1 MSSTSATSGSGSDS
15 GSTVAAAVAGTASRP
30 RGTRN
35 IAATSSTSATM
46 RIRNRAPIRG
56 GLLHN
61 EYDARPM
68 DRRTLDSEL
77 ADGASHAAWLAT
89 LSRFFAAPE
98 LVFGHGTDNARGR

>member
-77 ADGASHAAWLAT
+77 ADGASYAASLAT
-89 LSRFFAAPE
+89 LSACFAAHRA
-98 LVFGHGTDNARGR
+98 LVPHGTDD